1 MRGLMAAV
9 MLALVAMPMPRA
21 EAGDQPGV
29 LRRVSCT
36 VVRFYVGKYSVSAAE
51 GWARSHGATD
61 AEIEAA
67 RRCLTSGPTQTA
79 AIRQ

>member
-1 MRGLMAAV
+1 MRGIMAV
-9 MLALVAMPMPRA
+9 MLALLAMPIPRA

-29 LRRVSCT
+29 LHRVSCT
-36 VVRFYVGKYSVSAAE
+36 VVRFYVAKYSMSAAE

-67 RRCLTSGPTQTA
+67 RRCLPSTPTQTA